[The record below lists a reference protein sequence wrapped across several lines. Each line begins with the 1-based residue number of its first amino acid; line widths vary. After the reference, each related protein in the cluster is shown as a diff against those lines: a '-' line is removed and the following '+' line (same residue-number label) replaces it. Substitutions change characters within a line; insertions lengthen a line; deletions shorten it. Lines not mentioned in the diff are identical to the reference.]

1 MVVAGPS
8 SVSVSVALRYER
20 TRRYGVRL
28 LACDGDD
35 DGRIVEE
42 LGDAA
47 TADHIAVVVPGN
59 DNYLGNYFN
68 QRRATRPR
76 ANGQTLLHTM
86 EQVAPGERVA
96 VVVWVGYRTPRGFGQ
111 AVSRRPALEGAED
124 LARLTEF
131 LPRSARVTLV
141 GHSYG
146 TVVCGL
152 ALARSRA
159 GDCVALGSPGMGTR
173 SRAGLGFEGNLWAA
187 LGPADWI
194 RFFPRG
200 HVGEVGHGPSPLRP
214 GYGARAFA
222 TGDIP
227 GHCAYYRQGSE
238 SVRNIARIA
247 VGRYDEVTPAEV
259 VRVPAPRRP
268 WGAHAGQVVVA

>member
-1 MVVAGPS
+1 MVTAGPT
-8 SVSVSVALRYER
+8 SVPVTDPLHYER
-20 TRRYGVRL
+20 ARRFGVRV
-28 LACDGDD
+28 LACDGRE

-47 TADHIAVVVPGN
+47 TAEHIAVLVPGN

-68 QRRATRPR
+68 QQRATRPR
-76 ANGQTLLHTM
+76 ANGETLLRTM
-86 EQVAPGERVA
+86 EQVSAGGRVA
-96 VVVWVGYRTPRGFGQ
+96 VVVWVGYRTPRGFGE
-111 AVSRRPALEGAED
+111 AVSRRPALEGAAD

-152 ALARSRA
+152 ALRRARVS
-159 GDCVALGSPGMGTR
+159 DCVALGSPGMGVR
-173 SRAGLGFEGNLWAA
+173 SRAELGFSGNLWAG

-200 HVGEVGHGPSPLRP
+200 HVGEIGHGPSPLRR
-214 GYGARAFA
+214 GFGARVFA

-227 GHCAYYRQGSE
+227 GHCAYYREGSE
-238 SVRNIARIA
+238 SVRNVARIA
-247 VGRYDEVTPAEV
+247 VGRYDEVST
-259 VRVPAPRRP
+259 VRAVVPAPRGP
-268 WGAHAGQVVVA
+268 GGAGAKEAVVS